1 LQILAVTTDNAT
13 SNDMQREE
21 LAAMENSFEETNHVQ
36 CFNHTLQ
43 LSAKALLRPFNPAL
57 GKAPDIDS
65 DGGQDDLEGDVNEGD
80 NNDGKKDNRPDVLD
94 VYDVDDDDIDEL
106 DDLDADSRE
115 ELMADAA
122 VVRSV
127 VSKLR
132 QLLFSIIRS
141 TTVALPQWRRYCNE
155 SKLTSRNFPR
165 DVVTRWNSTFDMLSF
180 ALEYRTA
187 IDAMMANK
195 GLKLRKFELED
206 EDWLIVGD
214 LVGLLQV
221 TTVVYHPLMALTL
234 LHRDTKM
241 QRSISPKILLALQQ
255 SSPLWIG

>member
-1 LQILAVTTDNAT
+1 
-13 SNDMQREE
+13 MK
-21 LAAMENSFEETNHVQ
+21 NSFEETNHVR

-65 DGGQDDLEGDVNEGD
+65 DGGQDDLEGNDNEGD

-106 DDLDADSRE
+106 DDLDADSRD

-122 VVRSV
+122 VVRTT

-132 QLLFSIIRS
+132 QLSFFIIRS
-141 TTVALPQWRRYCNE
+141 TTVALPQWHYYCDKF
-155 SKLTSRNFPR
+155 KLTSRIFPR

-180 ALEYRTA
+180 ALEYRAA
-187 IDAMMANK
+187 IDAITGHQVLK
-195 GLKLRKFELED
+195 LKLRKFELE
-206 EDWLIVGD
+206 EEEWVIVGE
-214 LVGLLQV
+214 LVELLQV

-255 SSPLWIG
+255 LSPLWIG